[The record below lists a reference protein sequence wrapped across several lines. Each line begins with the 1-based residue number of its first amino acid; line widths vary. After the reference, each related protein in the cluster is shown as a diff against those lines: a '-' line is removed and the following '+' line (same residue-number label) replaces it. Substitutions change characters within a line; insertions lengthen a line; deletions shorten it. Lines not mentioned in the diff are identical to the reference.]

1 MKMIN
6 KKKKDFREQDALS
19 DSLEVVLSDNDNMA
33 DSDTDNEETVREDNS
48 KSSDKY
54 DIDLD
59 GYNFDEGDSDVKES
73 REIIKAYQKSVRDN
87 IMLPTLREKEVDVPI
102 LEGDLM
108 EQLKVLMQHSHQFQE
123 MEMMY
128 SCAIREVR
136 TKAEVLNHEMS
147 VRYHRNPIS
156 NITSRVKSP
165 ESIAQK
171 LYNKGL
177 PFTVE
182 AIMANLSDVAGVRI
196 ICEFVDDIYSIA
208 AMLAMQDD
216 LKLIKV
222 KDYIKYPKPNGYR
235 SYHMIVEIPVFFSKG
250 KTPMRVEIQIRTMA
264 MDFWAS
270 LDHELKYKKN
280 INPEDEEIIANELH
294 ACAER
299 IAETDD
305 IMQQI
310 RMKLDSVAGK

>member
-1 MKMIN
+1 MMEN
-6 KKKKDFREQDALS
+6 
-19 DSLEVVLSDNDNMA
+19 
-33 DSDTDNEETVREDNS
+33 TV
-48 KSSDKY
+48 
-54 DIDLD
+54 
-59 GYNFDEGDSDVKES
+59 
-73 REIIKAYQKSVRDN
+73 
-87 IMLPTLREKEVDVPI
+87 MLPSLREKQERVAVLDEDI
-102 LEGDLM
+102 M
-108 EQLKVLMQHSHQFQE
+108 EKLKMFMINSQSFQE
-123 MEMMY
+123 MMMMY
-128 SCAIREVR
+128 KCAIREVR
-136 TKAEVLNHEMS
+136 TKAEVLNDEMS

-156 NITSRVKSP
+156 SISSRVKKP

-171 LYNKGL
+171 LYKKGL

-196 ICEFVDDIYSIA
+196 ICEFIDDIYSIA

-216 LKLIKV
+216 LKLIKI

-270 LDHELKYKKN
+270 LDHELKYKKD
-280 INPEDEEIIANELH
+280 IDSEEEELIASELL
-294 ACAER
+294 ACADR
-299 IAETDD
+299 IAETDT

-310 RMKLDSVAGK
+310 RMKLDSLAANKKKHEESEIVVEQD

>member
-1 MKMIN
+1 ML
-6 KKKKDFREQDALS
+6 KKKSKKNDTNETLVQELEELS
-19 DSLEVVLSDNDNMA
+19 EMSDYAAEMIIESELGADSLDGTDK
-33 DSDTDNEETVREDNS
+33 DTE
-48 KSSDKY
+48 
-54 DIDLD
+54 
-59 GYNFDEGDSDVKES
+59 ES
-73 REIIKAYQKSVRDN
+73 REIIKEYQKSVRDN
-87 IMLPTLREKEVDVPI
+87 IMLPTLREKVVDVPVI
-102 LEGDLM
+102 DGDII
-108 EQLKVLMQHSHQFQE
+108 EQLKILMQHSQQFQE

-136 TKAEVLNHEMS
+136 TKAEVLNDEMS

-156 NITSRVKSP
+156 SITSRVKNP
-165 ESIAQK
+165 ESIANK
-171 LYNKGL
+171 LYKKGL

-216 LKLIKV
+216 LKLVKI

-250 KTPMRVEIQIRTMA
+250 KTPMRVEIQIRTIA

-280 INPEDEEIIANELH
+280 INPEDEEMIADELH

-299 IAETDD
+299 IAETDE
-305 IMQQI
+305 IMQQV
-310 RMKLDSVAGK
+310 RMKLDSLEKDNR

>member
-1 MKMIN
+1 MKG
-6 KKKKDFREQDALS
+6 Q
-19 DSLEVVLSDNDNMA
+19 DNM
-33 DSDTDNEETVREDNS
+33 
-48 KSSDKY
+48 
-54 DIDLD
+54 
-59 GYNFDEGDSDVKES
+59 
-73 REIIKAYQKSVRDN
+73 
-87 IMLPTLREKEVDVPI
+87 LPSLREKEDSVAVLDNDI
-102 LEGDLM
+102 M
-108 EQLKVLMQHSHQFQE
+108 EKLKIVMMQSQQFQE
-123 MEMMY
+123 MMMMY
-128 SCAIREVR
+128 KCAIREVR
-136 TKAEVLNHEMS
+136 TKAEVLNDEMS

-156 NITSRVKSP
+156 NITSRVKKP

-171 LYNKGL
+171 LYKKSL

-182 AIMANLSDVAGVRI
+182 AIMSNLSDVAGVRI
-196 ICEFVDDIYSIA
+196 ICEFIDDIYSIA

-216 LKLIKV
+216 LKLIKI

-280 INPEDEEIIANELH
+280 IDPQDEEVIASELL

-299 IAETDD
+299 IAETDT

-310 RMKLDSVAGK
+310 RMKLDSVEKSKQKTEIVIEE

>member
-1 MKMIN
+1 MRR
-6 KKKKDFREQDALS
+6 KKKEKEPEIIDN
-19 DSLEVVLSDNDNMA
+19 SLNIDID
-33 DSDTDNEETVREDNS
+33 DDDTDLE
-48 KSSDKY
+48 
-54 DIDLD
+54 
-59 GYNFDEGDSDVKES
+59 ES
-73 REIIKAYQKSVRDN
+73 REIMDAYKKAVDDSV
-87 IMLPTLREKEVDVPI
+87 MLPTLREKQIEVPVLD
-102 LEGDLM
+102 GDIM
-108 EQLKVLMQHSHQFQE
+108 EQLKILMQHSQAFQE

-128 SCAIREVR
+128 ACAIREVQ
-136 TKAEVLNHEMS
+136 TKAEVLNDEMS

-156 NITSRVKSP
+156 SITSRVKKP

-171 LYNKGL
+171 LYKKGL

-182 AIMANLSDVAGVRI
+182 AIMSNLTDVAGVRI
-196 ICEFVDDIYSIA
+196 ICEFIDDIYSIA
-208 AMLAMQDD
+208 AMIAMQDD
-216 LKLIKV
+216 LKLINI

-280 INPEDEEIIANELH
+280 IAPEEEEIIAQELL

-299 IAETDD
+299 IAETDE

-310 RMKLDSVAGK
+310 RIKLDDVEKDKEKTIDKKIAEG

>member
-1 MKMIN
+1 MKG
-6 KKKKDFREQDALS
+6 QD
-19 DSLEVVLSDNDNMA
+19 
-33 DSDTDNEETVREDNS
+33 
-48 KSSDKY
+48 
-54 DIDLD
+54 
-59 GYNFDEGDSDVKES
+59 
-73 REIIKAYQKSVRDN
+73 
-87 IMLPTLREKEVDVPI
+87 IMLPSLREKEDSVAVLDNDI
-102 LEGDLM
+102 M
-108 EQLKVLMQHSHQFQE
+108 EKLKIVMMQSQQFQE
-123 MEMMY
+123 MMMMY
-128 SCAIREVR
+128 KCAIREVR
-136 TKAEVLNHEMS
+136 TKAEVLNDEMS

-156 NITSRVKSP
+156 SISSRVKKP

-182 AIMANLSDVAGVRI
+182 AIMTNLSDVAGVRI
-196 ICEFVDDIYSIA
+196 ICEFIDDIYSIA

-216 LKLIKV
+216 LKLIKI

-280 INPEDEEIIANELH
+280 IDPQDEEVIAGELL

-299 IAETDD
+299 IAETDT

-310 RMKLDSVAGK
+310 RMKLDAVEKSKQKTEILIEE

>member
-1 MKMIN
+1 ML
-6 KKKKDFREQDALS
+6 KKKSKKNDTNETLVQELEELS
-19 DSLEVVLSDNDNMA
+19 EMSDYAAEMIIESELGADSLDGTDK
-33 DSDTDNEETVREDNS
+33 DTE
-48 KSSDKY
+48 
-54 DIDLD
+54 
-59 GYNFDEGDSDVKES
+59 ES
-73 REIIKAYQKSVRDN
+73 REIIKEYQKSVRDN
-87 IMLPTLREKEVDVPI
+87 IMLPTLREKVVDVPVI
-102 LEGDLM
+102 DGDII
-108 EQLKVLMQHSHQFQE
+108 EQLKILMQHSQQFQE

-136 TKAEVLNHEMS
+136 TKAEVLNDEMS

-156 NITSRVKSP
+156 SITSRVKNP
-165 ESIAQK
+165 ESIANK
-171 LYNKGL
+171 LYKKGL

-216 LKLIKV
+216 LKLVKI

-250 KTPMRVEIQIRTMA
+250 KTPMRVEIQIRTIA

-280 INPEDEEIIANELH
+280 INPEDEEMIADELH

-299 IAETDD
+299 IAETDE

-310 RMKLDSVAGK
+310 RMKLDSLEKQ

>member
-1 MKMIN
+1 ML
-6 KKKKDFREQDALS
+6 KKKSKKNDTNETLVQELEELS
-19 DSLEVVLSDNDNMA
+19 EMSDYAAEMIIESELGADSLDGTDK
-33 DSDTDNEETVREDNS
+33 DTE
-48 KSSDKY
+48 
-54 DIDLD
+54 
-59 GYNFDEGDSDVKES
+59 ES
-73 REIIKAYQKSVRDN
+73 REIIKEYQKSVRDN
-87 IMLPTLREKEVDVPI
+87 IMLPTLREKVVDVPVI
-102 LEGDLM
+102 DGDII
-108 EQLKVLMQHSHQFQE
+108 EQLKILMQHSQQFQE

-136 TKAEVLNHEMS
+136 TKAEVLNDEMS

-156 NITSRVKSP
+156 SITSRVKNP
-165 ESIAQK
+165 ESIANK
-171 LYNKGL
+171 LYKKGL

-216 LKLIKV
+216 LKLVKI

-250 KTPMRVEIQIRTMA
+250 KTPMRVEIQIRTIA

-280 INPEDEEIIANELH
+280 INPEDEEMIADELH

-299 IAETDD
+299 IAETDE

-310 RMKLDSVAGK
+310 RMKLDSLEKDNR